1 MSPPGGH
8 SIGSGIPNQTFIC
21 HSYWEGD
28 DPNSSKSLEEDSCKS
43 PSYFTFQCEGGWVAF
58 GPYACLGQDCS
69 KDAANTH
76 TQTSANFHL
85 PMSFRGTRKYSVL
98 GHSHVFCCFLQK
110 MHFCLL
116 TVSMLKQVSA
126 FRLCCIQAY
135 ATDLAAIHF
144 EQQKKNAELEQA
156 KADADAKAESFGNF
170 RPLRVFQV
178 TNDTN
183 DYWLL
188 NLAKLL
194 NCPLDL
200 KSPFEFRSL
209 HMIDLTFNFK
219 RPKFCQEMT
228 IVNVFQFLKNKLLYG
243 WVSWRRSKRWSR
255 WCSKNFDARS
265 IISVRVVRPGG
276 FPPEIQRS
284 LDAFWLVAKL
294 IEIPSFTIS
303 GSVHLCQFPCSFGS
317 GMGVQK
323 FKIHNPPTEFLFL
336 SIWIVW
342 CVS

>member
-1 MSPPGGH
+1 
-8 SIGSGIPNQTFIC
+8 
-21 HSYWEGD
+21 
-28 DPNSSKSLEEDSCKS
+28 
-43 PSYFTFQCEGGWVAF
+43 
-58 GPYACLGQDCS
+58 
-69 KDAANTH
+69 
-76 TQTSANFHL
+76 
-85 PMSFRGTRKYSVL
+85 
-98 GHSHVFCCFLQK
+98 
-110 MHFCLL
+110 
-116 TVSMLKQVSA
+116 MLKQVSA

-219 RPKFCQEMT
+219 RSKFCQEMT

-243 WVSWRRSKRWSR
+243 WVSWRRSKR
-255 WCSKNFDARS
+255 
-265 IISVRVVRPGG
+265 
-276 FPPEIQRS
+276 
-284 LDAFWLVAKL
+284 
-294 IEIPSFTIS
+294 
-303 GSVHLCQFPCSFGS
+303 
-317 GMGVQK
+317 
-323 FKIHNPPTEFLFL
+323 
-336 SIWIVW
+336 
-342 CVS
+342 